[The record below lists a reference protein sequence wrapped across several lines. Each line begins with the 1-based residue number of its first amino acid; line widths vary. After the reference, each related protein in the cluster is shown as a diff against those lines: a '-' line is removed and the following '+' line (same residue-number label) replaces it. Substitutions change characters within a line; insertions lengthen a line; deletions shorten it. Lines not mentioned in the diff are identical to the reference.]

1 MLSGEEM
8 LRDKKGVH
16 NSFESP
22 DSINRL
28 EWSNLQRY
36 PQVMEYY
43 KRLIALRQHHP
54 AFRLGTADLVRQHLE
69 FLKTPRQVV
78 AFRLKDLKGI
88 DDWQQVVVILN
99 ASKQPQR
106 VTIPKDTYTIVCEDG
121 RIDEQGLGTLQD
133 SVAVVQPQSALMIH
147 H

>member
-1 MLSGEEM
+1 
-8 LRDKKGVH
+8 
-16 NSFESP
+16 
-22 DSINRL
+22 
-28 EWSNLQRY
+28 
-36 PQVMEYY
+36 MEYY

-54 AFRLGTADLVRQHLE
+54 ACRLGTADLVRQHLE

-121 RIDEQGLGTLQD
+121 HINEQSTNKIYAAQ
-133 SVAVVQPQSALMIH
+133 VTVHPQSALIMYE
-147 H
+147 